1 MNKRKISAK
10 HFIKDFQNNT
20 DESQELNNDSNG
32 NSSKKTFNIDNLIL
46 NESKSNMDEYNE
58 LNEILDNCS
67 SCQLSDALKGISGNY
82 GVIKGLKPINN
93 KKTYGRVFTAKTNPD
108 DWGTSILAID
118 QAEKGD
124 FLLIDSSGDLIAIW
138 GELASK
144 YAENNGIVGVGIYGA
159 SRDIDALINIDFP
172 VFSLNTTPNAGTP
185 KGEGKLNVDLN
196 FDNICVRPG
205 DFIFGDES
213 GVVVIP
219 KELFSEVI
227 YQTNQIKINEL
238 KIIDELTKGNSL
250 SDIVF

>member
-10 HFIKDFQNNT
+10 HFIKDFQDNS
-20 DESQELNNDSNG
+20 DDSHESNNDACD
-32 NSSKKTFNIDNLIL
+32 NSSKKTFDMDNLIL
-46 NESKSNMDEYNE
+46 NESKSNILEYDE
-58 LNEILDNCS
+58 LTEILNNCS
-67 SCQLSDALKGISGNY
+67 SCQLSDALKGISGSY
-82 GVIKGLKPINN
+82 GVIKGLKPVNN
-93 KKTYGRVFTAKTNPD
+93 KKTYGKVFTAKTNPD

-124 FLLIDSSGDLIAIW
+124 FLLIDSIGDLIAIW

-185 KGEGKLNVDLN
+185 KGEGKLNINLNLDDL
-196 FDNICVRPG
+196 IVKPG

-227 YQTNQIKINEL
+227 YQTNQIKINEM
-238 KIIDELTKGNSL
+238 KIIEELTKGNSL